1 MRWLEAYV
9 RRVIQP
15 MRCSRSSNSEF
26 PAPGHRTSHA
36 APTLSTPR
44 IGRLARG
51 ALHESASCSIDAF
64 GGSECPAQGPTPYAL
79 RPRCRPGSL
88 PTWLRVGPGASP
100 RRRSARLAATASKT
114 SSSPGAPPPDID
126 RVEALDQR
134 TLDRFTSEL
143 LDGPSSGESSSPGR
157 RSIATYAPV
166 RQLLAWCQREGE
178 GVRAKPQLPRR
189 HHGKGR
195 RSAEGPLRPRQSS
208 PSRPA
213 HVRQLVDARR

>member
-1 MRWLEAYV
+1 MSSTGADALRAPTALETLVAAYLASCRPRGLAPSAV
-9 RRVIQP
+9 SQGCGDSLKDVFLP
-15 MRCSRSSNSEF
+15 RC
-26 PAPGHRTSHA
+26 AAAGHR
-36 APTLSTPR
+36 P
-44 IGRLARG
+44 
-51 ALHESASCSIDAF
+51 
-64 GGSECPAQGPTPYAL
+64 
-79 RPRCRPGSL
+79 
-88 PTWLRVGPGASP
+88 
-100 RRRSARLAATASKT
+100 
-114 SSSPGAPPPDID
+114 
-126 RVEALDQR
+126 VEALDQR